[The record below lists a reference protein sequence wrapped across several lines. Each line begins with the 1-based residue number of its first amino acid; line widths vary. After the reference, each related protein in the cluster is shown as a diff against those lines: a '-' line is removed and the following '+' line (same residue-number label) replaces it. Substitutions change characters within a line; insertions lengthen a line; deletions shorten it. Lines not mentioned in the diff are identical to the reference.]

1 MELKEKAS
9 SLEELANAISSF
21 SLESQKLKI
30 SSEQAQDLITLWAS
44 SIISRRLEI
53 QQTEAK

>member
-21 SLESQKLKI
+21 SLENQKLKI
-30 SSEQAQDLITLWAS
+30 SSE
-44 SIISRRLEI
+44 
-53 QQTEAK
+53 